1 MSRYLNPYTDF
12 GFKKLFGE
20 EGTKDLLTDFLNQ
33 LLPAHHQI
41 ASLYFKN
48 SENLPDLSLER
59 KAIFDIYCQSVTGE
73 QFIVEMQ
80 KAKLHFFKD
89 RALFYSTFPIREQ
102 AKKGNWDFK
111 LTPIYYVAILDF
123 KYDEREE
130 QQKLLR
136 EVALKDQDGELFYDK
151 LHFRFLQMPLFT
163 KQEHELTT
171 HFDKWLYFLKNLS
184 NFDHI
189 PAILNEP
196 LFQKAFNILEESNL
210 NPEQLEQYQK
220 NLYTY
225 LELNSAIKTAADDGV
240 EKGRLAGLQ
249 QGLQQ
254 GLEKGL
260 VLGLEQGLEKGDK
273 QAREAIARNLL
284 GVLEVEMIALKT
296 GLSVAEINALENK

>member
-33 LLPAHHQI
+33 LLPVHHQI

-48 SENLPDLSLER
+48 PENLPDLSLER

-89 RALFYSTFPIREQ
+89 RALFYSTFPIRGQ
-102 AKKGNWDFK
+102 AKKGDWDFK

-136 EVALKDQDGELFYDK
+136 EVALRDQDGELFYDK

-189 PAILNEP
+189 PTILNEP

>member
-1 MSRYLNPYTDF
+1 M
-12 GFKKLFGE
+12 
-20 EGTKDLLTDFLNQ
+20 
-33 LLPAHHQI
+33 
-41 ASLYFKN
+41 
-48 SENLPDLSLER
+48 PDLSLER

-163 KQEHELTT
+163 KQEHELR
-171 HFDKWLYFLKNLS
+171 
-184 NFDHI
+184 HI
-189 PAILNEP
+189 LTNGCI
-196 LFQKAFNILEESNL
+196 F
-210 NPEQLEQYQK
+210 
-220 NLYTY
+220 
-225 LELNSAIKTAADDGV
+225 
-240 EKGRLAGLQ
+240 
-249 QGLQQ
+249 
-254 GLEKGL
+254 
-260 VLGLEQGLEKGDK
+260 
-273 QAREAIARNLL
+273 
-284 GVLEVEMIALKT
+284 
-296 GLSVAEINALENK
+296 